1 MFFYKFILIPS
12 ILGFYK
18 HAGKHDSDRP
28 DRDPLQNIGQRTLTD
43 FAGIVCV
50 LDNRNVNQKKNK
62 NFDKNNNLNGK
73 NSEKDTERY
82 KNQSVYSYFWNYSL

>member
-50 LDNRNVNQKKNK
+50 LDNSNVNHNK
-62 NFDKNNNLNGK
+62 NRKKTEKKVRMKGK
-73 NSEKDTERY
+73 KHELKKSNRLESE
-82 KNQSVYSYFWNYSL
+82 N

>member
-1 MFFYKFILIPS
+1 MIPS

-50 LDNRNVNQKKNK
+50 LDNKNVNHNKNK
-62 NFDKNNNLNGK
+62 NYDENNHLNGK

-82 KNQSVYSYFWNYSL
+82 KNQSVYYSYPNFSL